1 MIPVSYLLS
10 LPLFSCLPRGSVFHL
25 ASIGKRVTCDGQEGS
40 AGDLTTMA
48 EGPLCNNRP
57 HNRTMDMSF
66 EFE

>member
-25 ASIGKRVTCDGQEGS
+25 ASIGKRVTCDGQEGA
-40 AGDLTTMA
+40 AGDLITMA
-48 EGPLCNNRP
+48 EGPLRYNQP
-57 HNRTMDMSF
+57 HNKRMGTSF